1 MQTIHKGKGGYTAV
15 ARFKVSLGKLPR
27 ESNIRQS
34 DLQAVKLTAKKYRY
48 RYQAQNKYDTIRYEY
63 MSRICG
69 TVPEKFPDQASAAG
83 PNGNLPSTSFDVPR
97 VGSGRVLGRVRV
109 NSANTQ
115 LIAFNQPAQTRPVTR
130 RVTGTRRVDP
140 THLDPEVCP
149 PLSSTHR
156 DRLYASPSSWPTY
169 PRSDSQAP
177 TTASYSQFAR
187 SPSARPTSPSQHRNA
202 SEPIISD
209 PTTLVKATDIIV
221 AISKHVSVSVSVTH
235 AHLINRA
242 ILSPVAGSPAHL
254 PPSKITT

>member
-1 MQTIHKGKGGYTAV
+1 MKRLLVGALGSLKYTAV

-34 DLQAVKLTAKKYRY
+34 DLQA
-48 RYQAQNKYDTIRYEY
+48 
-63 MSRICG
+63 
-69 TVPEKFPDQASAAG
+69 PEKFPDQASAAG
-83 PNGNLPSTSFDVPR
+83 PNGNLPSTSFDVPL
-97 VGSGRVLGRVRV
+97 SSSHLIVLLIPLLPH
-109 NSANTQ
+109 
-115 LIAFNQPAQTRPVTR
+115 LIALLIPLLPRSSTTLPA
-130 RVTGTRRVDP
+130 
-140 THLDPEVCP
+140 VCP